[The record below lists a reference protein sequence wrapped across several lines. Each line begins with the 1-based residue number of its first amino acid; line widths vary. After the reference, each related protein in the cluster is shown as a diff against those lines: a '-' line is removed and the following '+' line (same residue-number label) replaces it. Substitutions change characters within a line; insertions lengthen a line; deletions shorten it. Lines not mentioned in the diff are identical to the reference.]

1 MKLEDNFATY
11 RNEIYVQKYMDKKQ
25 YIFRDN
31 YNINIKDLKDKY
43 NQKKGSKCV

>member
-1 MKLEDNFATY
+1 MYKNIWIKNNIF
-11 RNEIYVQKYMDKKQ
+11 
-25 YIFRDN
+25 FRDN